1 VRTAWAHDLKND
13 PWLNP
18 AFQTLPGASFT
29 VNGAAPAKNLGV
41 SSFGAEIHMTPAFS
55 IAAKINGEF
64 SERSKTYSGIITLGW
79 AW

>member
-1 VRTAWAHDLKND
+1 LKND

-41 SSFGAEIHMTPAFS
+41 SSFGAEIHMTPCILNRPPKSMASF
-55 IAAKINGEF
+55 
-64 SERSKTYSGIITLGW
+64 RTLKGHTPG
-79 AW
+79 